1 MCLAVV
7 VVVLVA
13 AQSVSGGLLSICQAT
28 KLNGDNLCAGCD
40 PSTYCP
46 SFAPC
51 STPSQ
56 EQLDRMRDL
65 LTSKGVVPT
74 SVRACIGRVS
84 TFDLPIRGGTY
95 LGCLILDSGR

>member
-1 MCLAVV
+1 MCLAFV

-13 AQSVSGGLLSICQAT
+13 AQSVSAHRGRGLRRICQAT
-28 KLNGDNLCAGCD
+28 SVNGDNLCAGCD

-56 EQLDRMRDL
+56 ELLDRMRDM
-65 LTSKGVVPT
+65 LTNKGVVPT
-74 SVRACIGRVS
+74 SVRACIARVS
-84 TFDLPIRGGTY
+84 SFDF
-95 LGCLILDSGR
+95 